1 MRILIRL
8 TLWGLATF
16 GAKVLY
22 DRYGSSVPK
31 VKDAGRSAVDRV
43 GRASDRVKRQAKGAA
58 KDVAN
63 HARTA
68 SAEISD
74 AASDVVDLA
83 QPAVPAGAEPQPHE
97 V

>member
-8 TLWGLATF
+8 AIWGLAAF

-22 DRYGSSVPK
+22 DRYESSVPK
-31 VKDAGRSAVDRV
+31 VKEAGRSAADRV

-58 KDVAN
+58 KDVAG

-68 SAEISD
+68 SQEISD
-74 AASDVVDLA
+74 AASDVVELS
-83 QPAVPAGAEPQPHE
+83 QPAAPDGSQRVTHDS
-97 V
+97 